1 MHGSRSSQKGGGI
14 IGMLATLLTIGMLIT
29 IGLKTT
35 PAYLDDY
42 ALKKIL
48 ASLDEFPEGEAASVK
63 SIRSRITKGLNT
75 NLIRLEADE
84 MQIYQEGG
92 AVFVQIDY
100 ERRVDFLY
108 NIDLILTFKHDWK
121 AKIQ

>member
-1 MHGSRSSQKGGGI
+1 MQGRGSSQQGGGI
-14 IGMLATLLTIGMLIT
+14 PGLLATILVFGLLVSVS
-29 IGLKTT
+29 LKVT
-35 PAYLDDY
+35 PTYLDDY

-48 ASLDEFPEGEAASVK
+48 ASLNESSDGEAYSVNAV
-63 SIRSRITKGLNT
+63 RNRINKGLAT
-75 NLIRLEADE
+75 NLVRLTTDE
-84 MQIYQEGG
+84 MKIYREDGSIN
-92 AVFVQIDY
+92 VDIDY